1 MTGFEIVAGA
11 LIVLFGLWLMQAGF
25 RERSSDSL
33 EQVLADID
41 GGIGPGPLDE
51 YQERL
56 EESLLAR
63 VAKPIADLIT
73 RSLAALLPSN
83 HLETLRHKIVLAG
96 LAGRISAEEF
106 LSLQML
112 AGIAGITIA
121 VTGPAFIPFDATAQR
136 IFIGLL
142 AGFAVAALPNA
153 RLSSAREDRVDSI
166 TSDLP
171 DALDLLAISVEAG
184 VSFESG
190 MAAVTERFDT
200 PLGHELA
207 HVLSEMELGLSRA
220 EALRN
225 LTSRTEVPDLS
236 GFVLAMVQADA
247 LGMPMSRTLKTQAE
261 EMRRRRRQ
269 RAREA
274 AAKLPVK
281 LLFPLMAF
289 ILPSLFIVIL
299 GPAAIRIADS
309 ILS

>member
-1 MTGFEIVAGA
+1 MTGLELGAGIGIV
-11 LIVLFGLWLMQAGF
+11 IVGLWLIQAAF
-25 RERSSDSL
+25 RERTENSL

-41 GGIGPGPLDE
+41 GVAAGPLDE

-56 EESLLAR
+56 EESLASR
-63 VAKPIADLIT
+63 TVKPVADFVT
-73 RSLAALLPSN
+73 RALGALLPSN
-83 HLETLRHKIVLAG
+83 HIDALRHKIVLAG
-96 LAGRISAEEF
+96 KAGRISAEEF
-106 LSLQML
+106 LSLQVV
-112 AGIAGITIA
+112 AAAVGVIIA
-121 VTGPAFIPFDATAQR
+121 VGLPSVIPFEATAQR
-136 IFIGLL
+136 IFIGIL
-142 AGFAVAALPNA
+142 AGLAVAAMPNA

-166 TSDLP
+166 TKDLP

-184 VSFESG
+184 VSLESG
-190 MAAVTERFDT
+190 MAAVTDRFDT

-225 LTSRTEVPDLS
+225 LSSRTEVPDLS

-247 LGMPMSRTLKTQAE
+247 LGMPMSRTLKTQSE

-281 LLFPLMAF
+281 LLFPLMMF
-289 ILPSLFIVIL
+289 ILPSLFVVIL
-299 GPAAIRIADS
+299 GPAAIRIS
-309 ILS
+309 ETLLS